1 MDAHDTSSPIP
12 RAVLLDALGTL
23 VGLDDPVGGVRAA
36 LAWRGIRAAPA
47 EVGAA
52 LRREMAF
59 YRAEHHR
66 ASDRAGLEAL
76 RDDCAGVLARA
87 LPAAA
92 ALPAG
97 EVRAA
102 LLEGLRFRVYPEVP
116 AALDALA
123 SRGVRLVVVSNWDVS
138 LHDVL
143 ADTGLAGRFD
153 AVLTSAEERVAKP
166 DGAIFRR
173 ALDRAGGIAPAD
185 ALHAG
190 DDLETDVRGAL
201 AAGLRA
207 VLVDRAGGARAPRG
221 VPVVGGL
228 GGLPGAAR

>member
-1 MDAHDTSSPIP
+1 MGAHDTSSPAP

-23 VGLDDPVGGVRAA
+23 VDLDDPVGGVGAA
-36 LAWRGIRAAPA
+36 LARRGVRAAPA

-66 ASDRAGLEAL
+66 AADRAGLDAL
-76 RDDCAGVLARA
+76 RDDCARVLAGA

-92 ALPAG
+92 ALPAA

-102 LLEGLRFRVYPEVP
+102 LLEGLRFRAFPEVP
-116 AALDALA
+116 GALDALRA
-123 SRGVRLVVVSNWDVS
+123 AGTRLVVVSNWDVS

-143 ADTGLAGRFD
+143 EDTGLAGRFD
-153 AVLTSAEERVAKP
+153 AVLTSAEEGVAKP
-166 DGAIFRR
+166 DGELFRR
-173 ALDRAGGIAPAD
+173 ALERAGGIAPAD

-190 DDLETDVRGAL
+190 DDPQTDVRGAL

-207 VLVDRAGGARAPRG
+207 VLVDRTGGARAPRG
-221 VPVVGGL
+221 AAVIGGL
-228 GGLPGAAR
+228 DELPGAAR

>member
-1 MDAHDTSSPIP
+1 MGAHDTSSPAP

-23 VGLDDPVGGVRAA
+23 VDLDDPVGGVGAA
-36 LAWRGIRAAPA
+36 LARRGVRAAPA

-66 ASDRAGLEAL
+66 AADRAGLEAL
-76 RDDCAGVLARA
+76 RDDCARVLAGA

-92 ALPAG
+92 ALPAA

-102 LLEGLRFRVYPEVP
+102 LLEGLRFRVFPEVP
-116 AALDALA
+116 GALDALRA
-123 SRGVRLVVVSNWDVS
+123 AGTRLVVVSNWDVS

-143 ADTGLAGRFD
+143 EDTGLAGRFD
-153 AVLTSAEERVAKP
+153 AVLTSAEEGVAKP
-166 DGAIFRR
+166 DGELFRR
-173 ALDRAGGIAPAD
+173 ALERAGGIAPAD

-190 DDLETDVRGAL
+190 DDPRTDVRGAL

-207 VLVDRAGGARAPRG
+207 VLVDRTGRAQAPRG
-221 VPVVGGL
+221 AAVIGGL
-228 GGLPGAAR
+228 DELPGAAR